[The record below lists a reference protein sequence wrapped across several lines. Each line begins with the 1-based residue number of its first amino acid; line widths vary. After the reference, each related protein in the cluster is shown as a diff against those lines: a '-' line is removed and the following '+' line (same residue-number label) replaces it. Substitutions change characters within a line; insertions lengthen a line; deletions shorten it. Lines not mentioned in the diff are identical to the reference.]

1 MGFSERLDAILSRTD
16 YHAVIIP
23 AIRTRASRKSTAR
36 NQHQNMYSNDYIP
49 NLKNSNA
56 GLTTKMPT
64 TKPPRFQ
71 NRTRTPERSASKQ
84 PPELQHRPA
93 GVYIVSAE
101 RNMRICI
108 DTLLMKML
116 YDGRPYCPRSH

>member
-1 MGFSERLDAILSRTD
+1 MHTHSHYRHRKRSSLTNTLVVLTVNAKKKIFQILLYTPTS
-16 YHAVIIP
+16 
-23 AIRTRASRKSTAR
+23 KS
-36 NQHQNMYSNDYIP
+36 M
-49 NLKNSNA
+49 
-56 GLTTKMPT
+56 
-64 TKPPRFQ
+64 
-71 NRTRTPERSASKQ
+71 ERSASKQ